1 MASDDFRPTFGKCN
15 QCGLFHPPLKSGEIC
30 PMAKEKTS
38 DGTEINLN
46 IFFTTMKNIMVAN
59 IKKNNIKDIQK
70 FSSYVIINLNKII
83 ETYKE

>member
-15 QCGLFHPPLKSGEIC
+15 QCGLFHPPLKSGETC

-46 IFFTTMKNIMVAN
+46 PFFSSMKNILTAN

-70 FSSYVIINLNKII
+70 FTGNLIIELNKII